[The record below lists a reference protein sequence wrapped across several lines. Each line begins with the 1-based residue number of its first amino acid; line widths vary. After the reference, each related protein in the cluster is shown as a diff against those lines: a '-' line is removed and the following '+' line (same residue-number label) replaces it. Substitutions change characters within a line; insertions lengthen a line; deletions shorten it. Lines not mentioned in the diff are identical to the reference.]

1 MLLTKYKV
9 QELVED
15 AKIDLDDLSQ
25 NVGAF
30 LEDGIDDDSI
40 TLVYTAIDMLKEQIS
55 DELREGVMIDRDN
68 LYQAEM
74 CASDRAPNLYWS
86 DWTQLDS
93 AIDKYDQL
101 RAATLM
107 SKGVDSSGIE
117 ARLWSYDKR
126 KQQITLIQV
135 DKGQDELQHTKTK
148 SRN

>member
-9 QELVED
+9 QELVEN

-30 LEDGIDDDSI
+30 LEGGIDDDNIS
-40 TLVYTAIDMLKEQIS
+40 LVYAAIDMLKEQIL
-55 DELREGVMIDRDN
+55 DETRGGVMIDRDN

-74 CASDRAPNLYWS
+74 CASDRAPNLYWN
-86 DWTQLDS
+86 DWAQLDS

-101 RAATLM
+101 RTATLM
-107 SKGVDSSGIE
+107 SKDVDSSGIE

-126 KQQITLIQV
+126 KQQITLVQV
-135 DKGQDELQHTKTK
+135 DRGVE
-148 SRN
+148 